1 MDSTL
6 IAFERAIKEEGVKPY
21 LVKLLFLSVVY
32 ILAARLGFSL
42 SQNFDHI
49 TAIWPP
55 SGIAMTALLL
65 WGYHYWPSIF
75 VGAFMINSLMGV
87 SPSVATGI
95 ALGNTLEAVTAV
107 FLVRR
112 FILNGEILESITGS
126 VMFVVLAPI
135 LSSIIAATVGAGSL
149 VLSGVVVSANLGE
162 AWITWWI
169 GDLMGAFLIVPFIVA
184 WRTQAYREALSGHV
198 YEALALL
205 LIVIMVSLL
214 IFTQPPQSPES
225 TLPFIYVLFPLI
237 ILAAVR
243 FTQIGAVTAGM
254 VIAISAIWGTLAGT
268 GPYAYSDVTFHNLFA
283 LHFFLLIIMLT
294 ALVLSV
300 AVYGRIR
307 SEQAVIKQ
315 AGELNQAKIQAMRN
329 MELRKDLQAQMNDAT
344 SKINAILAD
353 IIDGENS
360 TKRTPPK
367 AQSR

>member
-6 IAFERAIKEEGVKPY
+6 VAFERAIKEEGVRPY
-21 LVKLLFLSVVY
+21 LIKLLLLAVVY
-32 ILAARLGFSL
+32 VLAAKLGFSL
-42 SQNFDHI
+42 AYSFDHI
-49 TAIWPP
+49 TTIWPP
-55 SGIAMTALLL
+55 SGIAIAALLL
-65 WGYHYWPSIF
+65 WGFHYWPSIF

-107 FLVRR
+107 FLIRR
-112 FILNGEILESITGS
+112 YILNGEVLESITGS
-126 VMFVVLAPI
+126 VIFVVLAPI
-135 LSSIIAATVGAGSL
+135 LSSIIAATIGVGSL
-149 VLSGVVVSANLGE
+149 LLGDQVSSQSVGE

-169 GDLMGAFLIVPFIVA
+169 GDLMGAFMIVPFIVA
-184 WRTQAYREALSGHV
+184 WRSRTYRNELSGHV

-214 IFTQPPQSPES
+214 IFTQAPQTSGS

-243 FTQIGAVTAGM
+243 FRQIGAVTAGM
-254 VIAISAIWGTLAGT
+254 VIALASIWGTLAGK
-268 GPYAYSDVTFHNLFA
+268 GPYVYSGMTEHNLFA

-307 SEQAVIKQ
+307 SEKAVIKQ
-315 AGELNQAKIQAMRN
+315 TGELNQAKIQALRN
-329 MELRKDLQAQMNDAT
+329 MELRKDLQAQMDEAT
-344 SKINAILAD
+344 SKINAILAG
-353 IIDGENS
+353 IIEEESGN
-360 TKRTPPK
+360 KKPPRIQ
-367 AQSR
+367 AR

>member
-6 IAFERAIKEEGVKPY
+6 AGFERAIKEEGVRPY
-21 LVKLLFLSVVY
+21 LIKLLLLSVVY
-32 ILAARLGFSL
+32 MLAAKLGLSL
-42 SQNFDHI
+42 SQNFDYI
-49 TAIWPP
+49 TAVWPP
-55 SGIAMTALLL
+55 SGIAMAALLL

-107 FLVRR
+107 FLIRR
-112 FILNGEILESITGS
+112 YILNGEILESITGS
-126 VMFVVLAPI
+126 VVFVVVAPL
-135 LSSIIAATVGAGSL
+135 LSSIVAATIGVSSL
-149 VLSGVVVSANLGE
+149 VLGGVVPSYSIGE
-162 AWITWWI
+162 AWTTWWV

-184 WRTQAYREALSGHV
+184 WRTPAYREGLFEHV

-214 IFTQPPQSPES
+214 IFTQPPQSLGS

-254 VIAISAIWGTLAGT
+254 VIALAAIWGTLVGT
-268 GPYAYSDVTFHNLFA
+268 GPYVYSGVAAHNLFA

-307 SEQAVIKQ
+307 SEKAVIKQ
-315 AGELNQAKIQAMRN
+315 AGELNQAKFQALRN

-353 IIDGENS
+353 IIEEGGG
-360 TKRTPPK
+360 TKRPPK
-367 AQSR
+367 ASGK